1 MYPSRWWLSLH
12 HFANALHGE
21 GNVLITRDL
30 SRWANNH
37 IATQQEPKC
46 PFSARFAATNLT
58 QFVHSIHC
66 PVETEIVTVQSCLAS
81 VRLFSSQVIH
91 IYEWNNEVVSLSIT
105 LQILAVNHLYIK
117 PYMWKKEKNPTK
129 SKISTPRTRSEQTQI
144 QRKHLLRSIKKIL
157 HHSLCKVSLPPKSS
171 SLGKPAWPELHYT
184 LHPSA
189 FPAASLGQ
197 AGERERKGLWKKL
210 SLTSRSRNY
219 PVLDVLAH
227 IMHAYTQ
234 YMYKYLFYPNRVE

>member
-171 SLGKPAWPELHYT
+171 PLGSQHGQSSTTHYIPPHSLLQARDRQVKEKGRAYGKSFHWPAGAE
-184 LHPSA
+184 
-189 FPAASLGQ
+189 
-197 AGERERKGLWKKL
+197 
-210 SLTSRSRNY
+210 
-219 PVLDVLAH
+219 
-227 IMHAYTQ
+227 II
-234 YMYKYLFYPNRVE
+234 LF

>member
-37 IATQQEPKC
+37 IATQQEPKWL
-46 PFSARFAATNLT
+46 FSARFAATNLT

-66 PVETEIVTVQSCLAS
+66 PVETETVTVQSCLAS

-105 LQILAVNHLYIK
+105 LQILAGNDFYIK
-117 PYMWKKEKNPTK
+117 PHIWEKEKKSHQIKNIHPQDQIRTNPN
-129 SKISTPRTRSEQTQI
+129 S
-144 QRKHLLRSIKKIL
+144 KKI
-157 HHSLCKVSLPPKSS
+157 HTEEHKKN
-171 SLGKPAWPELHYT
+171 PASFT
-184 LHPSA
+184 L
-189 FPAASLGQ
+189 
-197 AGERERKGLWKKL
+197 
-210 SLTSRSRNY
+210 
-219 PVLDVLAH
+219 
-227 IMHAYTQ
+227 
-234 YMYKYLFYPNRVE
+234 